1 MDVHS
6 YVSPEEAARIEAAV
20 RRAIRPETTAKIES
34 VDILHAQ
41 HDPTTVEVSFAI
53 PPFEYRT
60 LRFWRAE
67 QSSDEIERRVR
78 RRLADL

>member
-6 YVSPEEAARIEAAV
+6 YVSTEEAERIEAAV

-34 VDILHAQ
+34 VDILPAQ
-41 HDPTTVEVSFAI
+41 HDPSTVEVSFSI

-78 RRLADL
+78 KRLADL